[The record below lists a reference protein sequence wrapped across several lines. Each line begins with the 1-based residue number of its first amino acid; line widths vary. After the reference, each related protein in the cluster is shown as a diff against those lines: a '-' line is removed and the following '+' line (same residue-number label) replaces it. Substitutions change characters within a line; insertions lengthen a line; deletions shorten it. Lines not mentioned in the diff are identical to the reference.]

1 MMDPIHILH
10 IEDDVESHELLRISL
25 GKWKR
30 QPLQLDWAKNRGEIL
45 KSLQFAYSVVFL
57 DLNLGLA
64 GKGFDWIP
72 QIRKSLPHS
81 EIIILSSET
90 TFESAQKALRA
101 GASDFLAK
109 GYGSEEVR
117 YCLDQALKR
126 LQWKKL
132 ERNVQR
138 EAKKALKNF
147 AMVGRSKSFRQMI
160 SKLEK
165 LAPSSLPILIQGETG
180 TGKELVANWIHL
192 KGSNAEGPFVPVN
205 CGAIPANLGESFFF
219 GHEKGAFTGASQQSI
234 GAFEESDGGT
244 LFLDEVNSLSLEM
257 QAKVLRAIQEHEI
270 RRVGGKQTIPVQ
282 FRLLAAANEDLEKMV
297 EKKLFREDLY
307 YRLATAV
314 VEVPALRDRKEDI
327 ELLANFFAGGHSIS
341 PDLLSYLEKKD
352 WRGNVRELQNI
363 IQRLKVLYPDQSIFL
378 LEHLQESFIFG
389 GTLENSE
396 RRVESKKSLEHQK
409 EQIEIEFLRDQYDTF
424 RKNVSEMA
432 RSLKMDRSHL
442 HHKLV
447 RFGIHKISRR

>member
-1 MMDPIHILH
+1 MIDPIHILH
-10 IEDDVESHELLRISL
+10 IEDDFEAHELLRL
-25 GKWKR
+25 TLAKWKK
-30 QPLQLDWAKNRGEIL
+30 QPLKLDWAKNKVEIL

-72 QIRKSLPHS
+72 HIRKSLPNS

-90 TFESAQKALRA
+90 TFESAQKAIRV

-109 GYGSEEVR
+109 GYGGEELR

-132 ERNVQR
+132 ERKVQR
-138 EAKKALKNF
+138 EAKRELKNF
-147 AMVGRSKSFRQMI
+147 AMVGNSKSFRQMI
-160 SKLEK
+160 SRLEK
-165 LAPSSLPILIQGETG
+165 LAPSDLPILIQGETG
-180 TGKELVANWIHL
+180 TGKELVAKWVHL
-192 KGSNAEGPFVPVN
+192 KGQNPEGPFVPVN
-205 CGAIPANLGESFFF
+205 CGAIPSNLGESFFF

-244 LFLDEVNSLSLEM
+244 LFLDEVNSLSMEM

-270 RRVGGKQTIPVQ
+270 RRVGGKQIIPVH
-282 FRLLAAANEDLEKMV
+282 FRLIAAANEDLEKMV
-297 EKKLFREDLY
+297 QKKLFREDLY

-327 ELLANFFAGGHSIS
+327 ELLAGFFAGEQSIS
-341 PDLLSYLEKKD
+341 QELLNYLEKKE
-352 WRGNVRELQNI
+352 WRGNVRELQNVI
-363 IQRLKVLYPDQSIFL
+363 HRLRVLYPDQNVFL

-389 GTLENSE
+389 GVFESSE
-396 RRVESKKSLEHQK
+396 KKVESKKSLQRQK
-409 EQIEIEFLRDQYDTF
+409 EHLEIEFLRDQYEIF